1 MMAAR
6 VQFRIR
12 RKTKKSLYL
21 FALLLAAAAAL
32 GFLLAVLIPDKADES
47 GMRAGLEMDAALR
60 EAALENDVLSP
71 PLIEYREKLRPRTTI
86 GEILVNYGFSPSE
99 TLTLCEQAKPVYDL
113 RRIRAGHELRLYA
126 GPDGKIE
133 RLEYDLDEANYLIIE
148 RREDRFVAT
157 LKAHPI
163 EIEIG
168 LIGGIIEDS
177 LIFAFN
183 RLGEEDPLA
192 LAFADLFGW
201 DVDFYI
207 DIRPGDSFKVVFEKR
222 YLKGKFIGYGHILAA
237 ELVNR
242 KTAFKA
248 FMYIPP
254 DAQKPGHYDEEGKS
268 LEKEFR
274 KSPIK
279 WARITSRF
287 TSRRLH
293 PIHQVYRA
301 HYGVDYAAPVN
312 TPVQATADGTV
323 VSAGW
328 NGASGRMIRLR
339 HKNAY
344 ETMYLHLRS
353 FAPGIKRGAK
363 VKSGDVIGYVGLS
376 GESTGPHLD
385 YRIRLRG
392 SYINPLSAK
401 FAPVEPIKEEFLED
415 YKKSIMKYQLLLDNP
430 LAFVGPGLL

>member
-1 MMAAR
+1 MMADR
-6 VQFRIR
+6 VQFKIHRQK
-12 RKTKKSLYL
+12 RKNLYL

-32 GFLLAVLIPDKADES
+32 GFLLAVLIPDKNDES
-47 GMRAGLEMDAALR
+47 STKPRLETDSELKGAALKD
-60 EAALENDVLSP
+60 EVIHP

-86 GEILVNYGFSPSE
+86 GEILANYGFSPSE
-99 TLTLCEQAKPVYDL
+99 TLTLCDQARPVYDL

-126 GPDGKIE
+126 GPGGKIE

-148 RREDRFVAT
+148 RQEDRFVAA

-163 EIEIG
+163 DIEIR

-177 LIFAFN
+177 LILAFN
-183 RLGEEDPLA
+183 HLGEGDALA

-207 DIRPGDSFKVVFEKR
+207 DIRHGDSFKVIFEKR

-248 FMYIPP
+248 FMYTPP

-312 TPVQATADGTV
+312 TAVQATADGTV

-353 FAPGIKRGAK
+353 FASGIKRGAK

-385 YRIRLRG
+385 YRIKLRG

-401 FAPVEPIKEEFLED
+401 FAPVEPIKEEFLAD
-415 YKKSIMKYQLLLDNP
+415 YKKSIVKYQLLLDSP
-430 LAFVGPGLL
+430 LDFLGLGLF